1 MVDSVK
7 TSGFLG
13 QFNYELLFNEKIK
26 FVTGPNGYG
35 KTTFLSVVDSFFHED
50 WKKIASVVFDSFKIC
65 FSDIAFT
72 FKQSCTEKEDEDD
85 IEENDEKSY
94 NVVLTI
100 SSNDALCLEIV
111 FEKND
116 EGKIT
121 RKLKEYKTENYKK
134 RLKLF
139 INTNKCF
146 YIPESRL
153 YMNKVD
159 LKRQIPSLV
168 RFSESLSKILVS
180 TKYTIQRVLVS
191 EKNLITPSAVNEK
204 DVSMNANDKAFWAKL
219 KKYKFVQED
228 EKECCA
234 EQMMTLKEKVGDVL
248 DRLDLFQEIIR
259 KCEFTN
265 KTMEISTL
273 IEGSGFIFRLKDVKN
288 QVLDFAS
295 LSSGEKHIL
304 TILYSLLFD
313 VEKGSLVLI
322 DEPEMS
328 FHMSWQV
335 SFYDN
340 LLKIAELRK
349 LQCFVATHQPQIF
362 GLDFEKSIDLYELS
376 CGNLYAQE
384 C

>member
-1 MVDSVK
+1 MLDSVK
-7 TSGFLG
+7 TKGFLG
-13 QFNYELLFNEKIK
+13 QFDYELLFNEQIK

-35 KTTFLSVVDSFFHED
+35 KTTFLNIVDLFFRED
-50 WKKIASVVFDSFKIC
+50 WKKIASVVFDCFEIS
-65 FSDIAFT
+65 FSDVVFT
-72 FKQSCTEKEDEDD
+72 FKQSCTEKEDA
-85 IEENDEKSY
+85 EEIDEKSY
-94 NVVLTI
+94 KVTLTI
-100 SSNDALCLEIV
+100 SSNDDLCLKIE

-116 EGKIT
+116 EGEIT
-121 RKLKEYKTENYKK
+121 RKIKEYKTENYKK

-139 INTNKCF
+139 ININKCF
-146 YIPESRL
+146 YIPDSRL

-168 RFSESLSKILVS
+168 RFSESLSKTLVS
-180 TKYTIQRVLVS
+180 MKYTIQHVLVS
-191 EKNLITPSAVNEK
+191 EINSITSGVVNEK
-204 DVSMNANDKAFWAKL
+204 EVSINANDEAFWAKL
-219 KKYKFVQED
+219 KSYKFIQED
-228 EKECCA
+228 EKICCA
-234 EQMMTLKEKVGDVL
+234 EQMMTLKEKVGDFL
-248 DRLDLFQEIIR
+248 ERLDLFQEIIQ

-273 IEGSGFIFRLKDVKN
+273 IEGNGFLFRLNDAKK
-288 QVLDFAS
+288 QVLDFTS

-349 LQCFVATHQPQIF
+349 LQCIVATHQPQMF

>member
-1 MVDSVK
+1 MLDSVK
-7 TSGFLG
+7 TKGFLG
-13 QFNYELLFNEKIK
+13 QFDYELLFNEQIK

-35 KTTFLSVVDSFFHED
+35 KTTFLNIVDLFFRED
-50 WKKIASVVFDSFKIC
+50 WKKIASVVFDCFEIS
-65 FSDIAFT
+65 FSDVIFT
-72 FKQSCTEKEDEDD
+72 FKQSCTEKEDA
-85 IEENDEKSY
+85 EEIDEKSY
-94 NVVLTI
+94 KVTLTI
-100 SSNDALCLEIV
+100 SSNDDLCLKIE

-116 EGKIT
+116 EGEIT
-121 RKLKEYKTENYKK
+121 RKIKEYKTENYKK

-146 YIPESRL
+146 YIPDSRL

-168 RFSESLSKILVS
+168 RFSESLSKTLVS
-180 TKYTIQRVLVS
+180 MKYTIQHVLVS
-191 EKNLITPSAVNEK
+191 EINSITSGVVNEK
-204 DVSMNANDKAFWAKL
+204 EVSINANDEAFWAKL
-219 KKYKFVQED
+219 KRYKFIQED
-228 EKECCA
+228 EKICCA
-234 EQMMTLKEKVGDVL
+234 EQMMTLKEKVGDFL
-248 DRLDLFQEIIR
+248 ERLDLFQEIIQ

-273 IEGSGFIFRLKDVKN
+273 IEGNGFLFRLNDAKK
-288 QVLDFAS
+288 QVLDFTS

-349 LQCFVATHQPQIF
+349 LQCIVATHQPQMF